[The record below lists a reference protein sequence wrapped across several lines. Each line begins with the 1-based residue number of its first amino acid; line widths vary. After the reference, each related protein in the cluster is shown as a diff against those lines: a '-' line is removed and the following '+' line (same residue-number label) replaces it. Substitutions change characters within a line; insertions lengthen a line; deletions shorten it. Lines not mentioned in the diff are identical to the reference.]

1 MAGLIP
7 ESSPKPPQPWWLR
20 LGEQSGKGV
29 CCSQV
34 DLTPNS
40 KCVFLRKT
48 TFELNFYKQNPI
60 AVVIYNPVSQT
71 LYLHFGVIF
80 LMVFLKNSPSFSEI
94 PRMFQIDKAVESTL
108 PAVSSGGWEV
118 KAAVRIGVC

>member
-1 MAGLIP
+1 M
-7 ESSPKPPQPWWLR
+7 
-20 LGEQSGKGV
+20 

-40 KCVFLRKT
+40 KCVFLRKI
-48 TFELNFYKQNPI
+48 TFELNFYKRNPI

-71 LYLHFGVIF
+71 LYLHFRVIF
-80 LMVFLKNSPSFSEI
+80 LMVLLYNSPSFSEI

-118 KAAVRIGVC
+118 REQR